1 MFHIDFGRSIP
12 HIYFMTLKIAFQMDP
27 MESVDIDADTTFALA
42 EVAQARG
49 YTLYS
54 YDVGDL
60 AYNAGRVEV
69 RARPMTV
76 RREYGNHVSFEES
89 VLLNLAEDIDVIWM
103 RQDPPFDMGYITAS
117 HILEMLEG
125 KTFVANDPKWVR
137 SCPEKI
143 VPLEFPDIIPE
154 TLITRDKATIDAF
167 RAKHENIIL
176 KPLYGNGG
184 AGVFFVKAGDSN
196 YTALLE
202 MFFERSREPIIA
214 QAFLKDVVNGDKR
227 IIIIDGEPVGAINRV
242 PLKGETRSNMHVGGV
257 AEPIELSKTDLEIC
271 AAIGPMLK
279 ERGQILV
286 GIDVI
291 GDKMTEINL
300 TSPTGVQELKR
311 FSGVDAAA
319 LSWDA
324 IERRLGYKS

>member
-1 MFHIDFGRSIP
+1 
-12 HIYFMTLKIAFQMDP
+12 MTYRIAFQMDP
-27 MESVDIDADTTFALA
+27 MEGVDIDADTTFALA

-49 YTLYS
+49 YTLFS
-54 YDVGDL
+54 YGPEDL
-60 AYNAGRVEV
+60 AYNAGRVQA

-76 RREYGNHVSFEES
+76 RRERGNHVSFEPE
-89 VLLNLAEDIDVIWM
+89 VLLDLAEDVDVVWM
-103 RQDPPFDMGYITAS
+103 RQDPPFDMGYITAA

-125 KTFVANDPKWVR
+125 KTLVANDPKWVR

-143 VPLEFPDIIPE
+143 IPLDYPEIIPE
-154 TLITRDKATIDAF
+154 TLITRDRQAIDDF
-167 RAKHENIIL
+167 RAQHKDIIL

-184 AGVFFVKAGDSN
+184 AGVFLVKDGDSN
-196 YTALLE
+196 YSSLLE
-202 MFFERSREPIIA
+202 MFFGSSREPIIA
-214 QAFLKDVVNGDKR
+214 QAFLKDVKNGDKR
-227 IIIIDGEPVGAINRV
+227 IIIIDGVAVGAINRV
-242 PLKGETRSNMHVGGV
+242 PLKGETRSNMHVGGR
-257 AEPIELSKTDLEIC
+257 AEPIEMSASDRKIC
-271 AAIGPMLK
+271 DTIGPMLH

-319 LSWDA
+319 LCWDA
-324 IERRLGYKS
+324 IEKRLAS

>member
-1 MFHIDFGRSIP
+1 
-12 HIYFMTLKIAFQMDP
+12 MTYKIAFQMDP

-42 EVAQARG
+42 LDAQERG
-49 YTLYS
+49 YEIYS
-54 YDVGDL
+54 YGPTQL
-60 AYNAGRVEV
+60 SYNTGLVEA
-69 RARPMTV
+69 RARQMTL
-76 RREYGNHVSFEES
+76 RREPGNHVDFGPE
-89 VLLNLAEDIDVIWM
+89 VLLNLADDIDVVWM
-103 RQDPPFDMGYITAS
+103 RQDPPFDMQYITAS

-125 KTFVANDPKWVR
+125 KTLVCNDPKWVR

-143 VPLEFPDIIPE
+143 IPLEFPDLIPE
-154 TLITRDKATIDAF
+154 TMISRDKQAIDAF
-167 RAKHENIIL
+167 RAKHKDIIL

-184 AGVFFVKAGDSN
+184 AGVFLVKHGDSN
-196 YTALLE
+196 YSSLLE
-202 MFFERSREPIIA
+202 MFFDSSREPVIA

-227 IIIIDGEPVGAINRV
+227 IIIIDGQVAGAINRV

-257 AEPIELSKTDLEIC
+257 AEPIELSATDIAIC
-271 AAIGPMLK
+271 EAIGPTLQ

-311 FSGVDAAA
+311 FSGVDAVAM
-319 LSWDA
+319 SWDA
-324 IERRLGYKS
+324 IERRLNAN